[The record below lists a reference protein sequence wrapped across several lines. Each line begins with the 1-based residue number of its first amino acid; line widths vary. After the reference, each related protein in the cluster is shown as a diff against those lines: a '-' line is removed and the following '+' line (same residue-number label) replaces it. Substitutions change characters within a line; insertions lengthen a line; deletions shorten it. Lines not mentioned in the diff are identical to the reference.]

1 MSLTRRVR
9 ANVRESR
16 ALIAPSGAGDPW
28 AIPSNGSLQAFTD
41 AGVAVNADTATKLAV
56 VYACVRIIAGAVSGM
71 PFDSVRMR
79 GTYREQLDPAPLI
92 ISDPFG
98 AGNRLSGIT
107 RRDGMSRIVT
117 SLLLRGN
124 AYAMI
129 TDRSRGL
136 PTKLVILNPD
146 TIRVSINSA
155 GTREYHIG
163 TQQIDPDA
171 ILHITGVAQPGS
183 PIGLSVIDNLRMA
196 VALGLAA
203 EEFGAKFFGNGA
215 HLSGVIEVPGDLD
228 KERARLL
235 KEGFSSTHAG
245 LKNAHTVGVLT
256 GGASFVPISV
266 TPENAQFLGT
276 RAAQN
281 LDLAMAFGVPPHM
294 LGQVDRTT
302 SWGKGIEEQKL
313 GFLNFTVAPI
323 AGAIEDAW
331 SAMLPKPQVARFNQD
346 AFLRADTSTRFT
358 VYASA
363 RTTSIMTPNEI
374 RALENMPPI
383 DGGDDLFAPLNSA
396 HTISTMT
403 TQDDDGLD
411 DEGNPPPV
419 DPPPAGTGAP

>member
-1 MSLTRRVR
+1 MSLTRRVFSN
-9 ANVRESR
+9 ARESR
-16 ALIAPSGAGDPW
+16 AIQPSGAGDPW
-28 AIPSNGSLQAFTD
+28 AIPTNGSLQAFTD

-56 VYACVRIIAGAVSGM
+56 VYACIRIIAGAVSGM
-71 PFDSVRMR
+71 PFDSVRMK
-79 GTYREQLDPAPLI
+79 GTYREQLDPSPTI
-92 ISDPFG
+92 VSDPFG
-98 AGNRLSGIT
+98 AGSRLSGIT

-124 AYAMI
+124 AFAMVSGR
-129 TDRSRGL
+129 DGRGMPSRL
-136 PTKLVILNPD
+136 MILNPD
-146 TIRVSINSA
+146 QVKVDIDKTGMRKYA
-155 GTREYHIG
+155 IG
-163 TQQIDPDA
+163 TTEIDSDEM
-171 ILHITGVAQPGS
+171 LHITHLAQPGAAQ
-183 PIGLSVIDNLRMA
+183 GMSVIDNLRMA

-203 EEFGAKFFGNGA
+203 EDFGAKFFGNGA

-235 KEGFSSTHAG
+235 KEGFSSNHAG
-245 LKNAHTVGVLT
+245 LKNAHAVGVLT

-266 TPENAQFLGT
+266 SPENAQFLGT

-281 LDLAMAFGVPPHM
+281 LDIAMAFGVPPHM
-294 LGQVDRTT
+294 LGQTDRTT

-313 GFLNFTVAPI
+313 GFLNFTIAPI

-331 SAMLPKPQVARFNQD
+331 TAMLPRPQVARFNQD
-346 AFLRADTSTRFT
+346 SFLRADTNSRYT

-396 HTISTMT
+396 HTIATMT

-411 DEGNPPPV
+411 DEGKPPV
-419 DPPPAGTGAP
+419 VPDENGAVKP